1 MDESYNFIIKEIE
14 NLIVSKKISDLIN
27 LESDNIYNKSAVSLI
42 VKKYINENSFYNL
55 NVFEDFKIRL
65 KFIPVDNEYNCHE
78 AMSFSYC
85 SLYNIYFEEWES
97 NNQFEIASL
106 KKELGYN
113 YLFIPVIK
121 LKKNGVYN
129 NFLDWKIGN
138 LSFWSPDEK
147 IINSIGN
154 EWNNVKKI
162 IHNGVKIEQ
171 VKYGNN
177 YRNNNNLPKQSETNF
192 IHLRPHGKDS
202 NDIDIKYFEYT
213 NKTIAITKQSFW
225 LNKKFINQLLI
236 KNKWKTNLKE
246 E

>member
-1 MDESYNFIIKEIE
+1 MNNSYDLLIKELE

-27 LESDNIYNKSAVSLI
+27 LEKDNIYNKSAVPLI
-42 VKKYINENSFYNL
+42 VKKYINENSLYNL
-55 NVFEDFKIRL
+55 NIFEDYKIRL

-85 SLYNIYFEEWES
+85 SLCNILFEEWDS
-97 NNQFEIASL
+97 QDPYGIASL
-106 KKELGYN
+106 KKEFDFN

-121 LKKNGVYN
+121 FKKNGFYN
-129 NFLDWKIGN
+129 NFMDWEIGC
-138 LSFWSPDEK
+138 LSFWQPNDDLINLIGDEW
-147 IINSIGN
+147 SHL
-154 EWNNVKKI
+154 KKI
-162 IHNGVKIEQ
+162 IQNGIEIEQ
-171 VKYGNN
+171 VKYGSI
-177 YRNNNNLPKQSETNF
+177 YRNNNNLPKQSETNY

-202 NDIDIKYFEYT
+202 NDIDVKYHEYT

-236 KNKWKTNLKE
+236 NNKWKMNLKE